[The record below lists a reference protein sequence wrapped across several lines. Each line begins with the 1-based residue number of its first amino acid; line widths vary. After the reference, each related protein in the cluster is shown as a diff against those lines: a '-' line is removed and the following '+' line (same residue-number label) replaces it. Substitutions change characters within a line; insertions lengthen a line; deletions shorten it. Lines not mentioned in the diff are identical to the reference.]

1 MIAKCLVLF
10 IQLHS
15 KVVYRSYNG
24 RENPAV
30 YFGTILAKMKV
41 IIMPG
46 LHINTHK
53 VNAQNKE
60 QNMSGGNWDIYI

>member
-1 MIAKCLVLF
+1 MA
-10 IQLHS
+10 
-15 KVVYRSYNG
+15 YRSYNG